1 MVSLPLLIICLTL
14 PLLLLF
20 FFQNSRT
27 IKKPPFP
34 PGPRGL
40 PIIGNLHQLNNS
52 ALHLQLWQ
60 LSKKY
65 GPLFSLQ
72 LGLRQ
77 AIVVSS
83 AKVAKELLKD
93 HDLEVSG
100 RSKLLSQQKLSYNG
114 LEIIFSAYGEFWR
127 EIRKICVVH
136 VLSSRRVSMFSS
148 MREFEIKQ
156 MIRTISLHASSS
168 KVTNLNELLMSLTST
183 IICRIAFGRSYEDEG
198 TERSR
203 FHRMLNECQALM
215 STLFGTVLGVYLST
229 TRYKLELYDDND
241 CDLKSPLKKPDSA
254 STPSPTA
261 CGVKEDFS
269 VLTNDEEEEDDML
282 VGATDTATAMT
293 VWAMTALLKNS
304 RVMKKVQEEIR
315 NLGGKKDFLGEEDDI
330 QKFPYFKAVLKEV
343 MRLHLPA
350 PLLSPRETNEACI
363 IDGYE
368 IPAKTIVYV
377 NAWAIH
383 RDPKAWKDPEEF
395 LPERFLDNTIDFR
408 GQDFELIP
416 FGAGRRI
423 CPGVSMATA
432 TLDLILA
439 NLLNSFDW
447 DLPAGMK
454 KEDIDTEVLPGLAQ
468 HKKNPLCATMF
479 HSFLL
484 ILCLTIPVYLL
495 FLFQYRKTIKKL
507 LLPPGPRGL
516 PIIGNLHQ
524 LDNSALYQ
532 HLWQLSKKYGMRPTI
547 VVCSPKVAKGVMK
560 DHDLQFCGRPKLL
573 GQQKLSYNGLD
584 LAFSPYNNYWKE
596 IRKTCVIHVLSSR
609 LTNLNE
615 LLMSLANTII
625 CRIALGRRYEEE
637 GTETSRF
644 LELFKECQP

>member
-100 RSKLLSQQKLSYNG
+100 RPKLLSQQKLSYNG

-148 MREFEIKQ
+148 IREFEIKQ

-198 TERSR
+198 TERKVIDEHMNPNR
-203 FHRMLNECQALM
+203 KTPENEDIVD
-215 STLFGTVLGVYLST
+215 VLLQ
-229 TRYKLELYDDND
+229 
-241 CDLKSPLKKPDSA
+241 LKKQRSFFVDLSNDHIKA
-254 STPSPTA
+254 
-261 CGVKEDFS
+261 
-269 VLTNDEEEEDDML
+269 VLMDML

-293 VWAMTALLKNS
+293 VWAMTALLKNP

-350 PLLSPRETNEACI
+350 PLLAPRETNEACI

-468 HKKNPLCATMF
+468 HKKNPLCV
-479 HSFLL
+479 L
-484 ILCLTIPVYLL
+484 
-495 FLFQYRKTIKKL
+495 
-507 LLPPGPRGL
+507 
-516 PIIGNLHQ
+516 
-524 LDNSALYQ
+524 
-532 HLWQLSKKYGMRPTI
+532 
-547 VVCSPKVAKGVMK
+547 AK
-560 DHDLQFCGRPKLL
+560 
-573 GQQKLSYNGLD
+573 
-584 LAFSPYNNYWKE
+584 
-596 IRKTCVIHVLSSR
+596 
-609 LTNLNE
+609 
-615 LLMSLANTII
+615 
-625 CRIALGRRYEEE
+625 
-637 GTETSRF
+637 
-644 LELFKECQP
+644 CQI